1 MAFDEVTGFYGSKDR
16 QGASHAQRE
25 MFSKSNTNEAAAASP
40 VPETSQKVALIA
52 ASTNN
57 CRQLKTY
64 TQRPMGQVAVSSGR
78 LKLSQNANSIVQKLT
93 QIRMNPTA

>member
-1 MAFDEVTGFYGSKDR
+1 MPRGKCTRKAIRMKLQQHLPSLK
-16 QGASHAQRE
+16 
-25 MFSKSNTNEAAAASP
+25 
-40 VPETSQKVALIA
+40 TSQKVALIA

-78 LKLSQNANSIVQKLT
+78 LKLSQSANSIVQKLT